1 MNGAM
6 RLHLPGLLGLNKKS
20 IKYRLIVAFCFLSI
34 LPMIVAQLVSYYSL
48 VGILQRKIDV
58 LENDNLLQ
66 TRKIIGTK
74 LDFYQDLLYQMYT
87 DDRMIDLM
95 ERLNAGEDVEF
106 TAGQLRRVLH
116 TYIYAMP
123 YVQSIA
129 VLTAGGRMVFDD
141 LLTGY
146 NTKSSWLD
154 ASGDRPALLFRS
166 VADSRGARFF
176 TTEPTSLYTGKRH
189 YLFHL
194 AHRFIETR
202 NIWAKSGIII
212 LSIDERMLS
221 EICDENLGAES
232 AAAEEGAIFIMA
244 DDGTLVSHPKE
255 TLLGTKLDLPA
266 DPRQRAAAIGRT
278 IWGRTSDTGRK
289 SSLYEIREPKTG
301 WNVIAV
307 RDLSVTYGEISN
319 LQRSAIA
326 VIFVTVAVLLVTIFY
341 ITGRMTRS
349 IDSVAGAMNVA
360 AAGELSV
367 RIAIR
372 DDMPP
377 EVQKIA
383 KSFNFM
389 IEKIDG
395 LLREVQASLT
405 RQRNAEIAALEA
417 QVNPHFL
424 YNTLDTINWMAI
436 DREEFEISDAIG
448 ALADILRYAIDDS
461 NGEVAISREVEWLK
475 RYVALQ
481 QTRLKG
487 SFDFRLDLDPSI
499 LDLRIHKLLF
509 QPFVE
514 NSIIHGFKAPG
525 KAYELSFSMRREGS
539 RLLTTIADSGAGIA
553 AATFADVHAGA
564 PVDTGRKGHI
574 GIRTAIERI
583 KMYYGA
589 DSEVD
594 IDSSP
599 RDGTRIRIAL
609 PLSALGKDGA

>member
-1 MNGAM
+1 MPL
-6 RLHLPGLLGLNKKS
+6 RLPGSLSLKEKS
-20 IKYRLIVAFCFLSI
+20 IKYRLIVAFCLLSI
-34 LPMIVAQLVSYYSL
+34 LPMIVAQVVSYYSL

-95 ERLNAGEDVEF
+95 ERLNEGQDVEF
-106 TAGQLRRVLH
+106 TTGQLRRVLH
-116 TYIYAMP
+116 SYIYAMP

-129 VLTAGGRMVFDD
+129 VLTDGGRMVFDD

-154 ASGDRPALLFRS
+154 ASGDRPSLLFRS
-166 VADSRGARFF
+166 VADSQGTSFF
-176 TTEPTSLYTGKRH
+176 TTEPTSLYAGKRH
-189 YLFHL
+189 YLFHM
-194 AHRFIETR
+194 AHRFVKTR

-212 LSIDERMLS
+212 LSIDEQMLS
-221 EICDENLGAES
+221 EICDENFGAES
-232 AAAEEGAIFIMA
+232 GGPAEGAIFIMA
-244 DDGTLVSHPKE
+244 DDGTLISHPKE
-255 TLLGTKLDLPA
+255 SLLGTKLDLPA
-266 DPRQRAAAIGRT
+266 DPARRAAAVGRT
-278 IWGRTSDTGRK
+278 IWGGASNAGGK
-289 SSLYEIREPKTG
+289 SSLYAIREPETG

-307 RDLSVTYGEISN
+307 RDLSVTYGEISG
-319 LQRSAIA
+319 LQRIAIV
-326 VIFVTVAVLLVTIFY
+326 VILVTVSVLLATIFY

-367 RIAIR
+367 RIEIR
-372 DDMPP
+372 DGMPP

-389 IEKIDG
+389 IGKIDD

-436 DREEFEISDAIG
+436 DREAFEISDAIG
-448 ALADILRYAIDDS
+448 ALAEILRYAIDDS
-461 NGEVAISREVEWLK
+461 NAEVEISREVEWLK
-475 RYVALQ
+475 RYVTLQ
-481 QTRLKG
+481 QMRLMG

-525 KAYELSFSMRREGS
+525 KAYELSFSMRREGR

-553 AATFADVHAGA
+553 AATLADLHAGA
-564 PVDTGRKGHI
+564 HIDTGRKGHI

-583 KMYYGA
+583 RMYYGA
-589 DSEVD
+589 ESEVD

-599 RDGTRIRIAL
+599 REGTRIRIAL
-609 PLSALGKDGA
+609 PLCAPGRDGA